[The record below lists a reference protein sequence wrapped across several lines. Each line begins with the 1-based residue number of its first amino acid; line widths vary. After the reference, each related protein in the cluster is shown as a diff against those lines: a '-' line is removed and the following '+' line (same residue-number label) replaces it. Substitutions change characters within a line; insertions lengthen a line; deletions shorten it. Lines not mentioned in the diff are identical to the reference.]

1 MIRNSMLL
9 AAGLALMFV
18 TAPVQAQT
26 VDTKDAKAEADQP
39 KDVDIEAD
47 QMQILDEQ
55 KKAIFKGN
63 VIGKR
68 GNVTLTCTTLTV
80 DYVETPNTPPATG
93 SKTEVTLLDAQGN
106 VKIVTKTQTITGNAG
121 KMDVKANQVTVTGQV
136 KVVQG
141 KTVITGEKLFADLD
155 TGKSEMTGG
164 RVKGSFV
171 PQQ

>member
-1 MIRNSMLL
+1 MIRNSILL
-9 AAGLALMFV
+9 AAGLAL
-18 TAPVQAQT
+18 ALALSPARAQT
-26 VDTKDAKAEADQP
+26 VDTKEASTESKEV

-47 QMQILDEQ
+47 QMEILDEQ

-68 GNVTLTCTTLTV
+68 GNVTLNCAILTV
-80 DYVETPNTPPATG
+80 VYVETPDPATG
-93 SKTEVTLLDAQGN
+93 GNKTEVTHLDAQGG
-106 VKIVTKTQTITGNAG
+106 VKIVTRTQTITGAWG
-121 KMDVKANQVTVTGQV
+121 KMDVKANQVTVGGKV